1 MTAMTNAKINDQK
14 KADADQK
21 KAESEKRADQKK
33 KEKKIKDLQGQGC
46 YLTRIFCA
54 IVYLQFDIKFRE
66 WKVSLMRRQD
76 IPASRPNGT
85 RQSG

>member
-46 YLTRIFCA
+46 DLHELRYITGS
-54 IVYLQFDIKFRE
+54 V
-66 WKVSLMRRQD
+66 
-76 IPASRPNGT
+76 
-85 RQSG
+85 

>member
-46 YLTRIFCA
+46 DLYEL
-54 IVYLQFDIKFRE
+54 D
-66 WKVSLMRRQD
+66 
-76 IPASRPNGT
+76 
-85 RQSG
+85 